1 MQNDSISDKTTM
13 KDKVVLV
20 TGANSGIGRAA
31 SLALAK
37 MGATI
42 VMVAR
47 NKERG
52 EAAKSEIIRESQN
65 NSVDLLLARL
75 IVS

>member
-1 MQNDSISDKTTM
+1 MQNEDISDKTTM

-37 MGATI
+37 KGATL

-47 NKERG
+47 DKERG
-52 EAAKSEIIRESQN
+52 EAARSEIIRESQN
-65 NSVDLLLARL
+65 S
-75 IVS
+75 